1 MGRRWFGD
9 RFDVDNT
16 KTFDFS
22 FPDLTAS
29 EPVNLRV
36 YLAAASTTAT
46 SFTIGFGSNNLS
58 AASARAARTC
68 VLRFNNRIAGCTAD
82 LS

>member
-1 MGRRWFGD
+1 MLASDRRPWTIKDGK
-9 RFDVDNT
+9 RP
-16 KTFDFS
+16 KTNRKNKNFELRLL
-22 FPDLTAS
+22 LTS
-29 EPVNLRV
+29 NKHI
-36 YLAAASTTAT
+36 T